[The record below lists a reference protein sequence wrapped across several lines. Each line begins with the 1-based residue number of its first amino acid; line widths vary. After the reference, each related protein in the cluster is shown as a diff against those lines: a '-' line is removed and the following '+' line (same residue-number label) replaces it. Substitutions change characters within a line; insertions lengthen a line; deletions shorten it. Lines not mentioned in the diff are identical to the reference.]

1 MILHDLSKTDS
12 AVFSF
17 PHLCAPKAETTVLT
31 GLDYRKLRGWKSRHL
46 RIAIDIS
53 FTPAILAPIP
63 DPVQTMAETVAKLR
77 RETHTAYSEAAS
89 LRLRAAWLYYNQ
101 GMTQKDV
108 AERLGISR
116 STVIRLLDEA
126 MKRSEV
132 QIWINEG
139 IEDFVGLASSL
150 EAAYG
155 LDEAVIVP
163 SSGKATADGTA
174 KSVGLALGQFLSEV
188 VPNDATIG
196 VGWGRTMTASLSSF
210 RPPRRENCKV
220 VSLLGGI
227 VAVHQ
232 TNPLDYTWR
241 LASALG
247 AECYMFLAPL
257 LVDSVATKRALI
269 EKCGLATLYDLA
281 ETLDLAIVSCGD
293 IGPHSTSLSEG
304 FISRETLQELI
315 DAGCVC
321 DTMFNFIDAEGRSVD
336 HPINERAM
344 AIDLDTLRKAK
355 HIVLASGGAH
365 RAIAIR
371 ATIKRIGCNTL
382 ITDEAAATALL
393 QLAQA
398 HPA

>member
-1 MILHDLSKTDS
+1 
-12 AVFSF
+12 
-17 PHLCAPKAETTVLT
+17 
-31 GLDYRKLRGWKSRHL
+31 
-46 RIAIDIS
+46 
-53 FTPAILAPIP
+53 
-63 DPVQTMAETVAKLR
+63 VAKLR
-77 RETHTAYSEAAS
+77 RETHTAFSEAPS

-108 AERLGISR
+108 AEKLGISR

-126 MKRSEV
+126 MKRSDV

-139 IEDFVGLASSL
+139 IEDFVALSIDL
-150 EAAYG
+150 EKAYG
-155 LDEAVIVP
+155 LDEAVIIPTGSDKV
-163 SSGKATADGTA
+163 GDIA
-174 KSVGLALGQFLSEV
+174 KGVGLALGQFLSEV
-188 VPNDATIG
+188 VPDNATIG

-257 LVDSVATKRALI
+257 LVDSIETKRALI
-269 EKCGLATLYDLA
+269 EKCGLSTLYALA
-281 ETLDLAIVSCGD
+281 ENLDLAIVSCGD

-304 FISRETLQELI
+304 FISKQTLDELVA
-315 DAGCVC
+315 AGCVC

-336 HPINERAM
+336 HPINNHAM
-344 AIDLDTLRKAK
+344 SIDLDTLKKAK

-365 RAIAIR
+365 RATAIR

-382 ITDEAAATALL
+382 ITDEAAARALME
-393 QLAQA
+393 LAA
-398 HPA
+398 AGKATEAE

>member
-1 MILHDLSKTDS
+1 M
-12 AVFSF
+12 
-17 PHLCAPKAETTVLT
+17 
-31 GLDYRKLRGWKSRHL
+31 
-46 RIAIDIS
+46 
-53 FTPAILAPIP
+53 
-63 DPVQTMAETVAKLR
+63 AKLR
-77 RETHTAYSEAAS
+77 RETHTAFSEAPS

-108 AERLGISR
+108 AEKLGISR

-126 MKRSEV
+126 MKRSDV

-139 IEDFVGLASSL
+139 IEDFVSL
-150 EAAYG
+150 SIDLEKAYG
-155 LDEAVIVP
+155 LDEAVIIPTGSDKV
-163 SSGKATADGTA
+163 GDIA
-174 KSVGLALGQFLSEV
+174 KGVGLALGQFLSEV
-188 VPNDATIG
+188 VPDNATIG

-257 LVDSVATKRALI
+257 LVDSIETKRALI
-269 EKCGLATLYDLA
+269 EKCGLSTLYALA
-281 ETLDLAIVSCGD
+281 ENLDLAIVSCGD

-304 FISRETLQELI
+304 FISKQTLDELVA
-315 DAGCVC
+315 AGCVC

-336 HPINERAM
+336 HPINNHAM
-344 AIDLDTLRKAK
+344 SIDLDTLKKAK

-365 RAIAIR
+365 RATAIR

-382 ITDEAAATALL
+382 ITDEAAARALME
-393 QLAQA
+393 LAAAGKATQA
-398 HPA
+398 E

>member
-1 MILHDLSKTDS
+1 M
-12 AVFSF
+12 
-17 PHLCAPKAETTVLT
+17 
-31 GLDYRKLRGWKSRHL
+31 
-46 RIAIDIS
+46 
-53 FTPAILAPIP
+53 
-63 DPVQTMAETVAKLR
+63 AKLR
-77 RETHTAYSEAAS
+77 RETHTAFSEAPS

-108 AERLGISR
+108 AEKLGISR

-126 MKRSEV
+126 MKRSDV

-139 IEDFVGLASSL
+139 IEDFVALSIDL
-150 EAAYG
+150 EKAYG
-155 LDEAVIVP
+155 LDEAVIIPTGSDKV
-163 SSGKATADGTA
+163 GDIA
-174 KSVGLALGQFLSEV
+174 KGVGLALGQFLSEV
-188 VPNDATIG
+188 VPDNATIG

-257 LVDSVATKRALI
+257 LVDSIETKRALI
-269 EKCGLATLYDLA
+269 EKCGLSTLYALA
-281 ETLDLAIVSCGD
+281 ENLDLAIVSCGD

-304 FISRETLQELI
+304 FISKQTLDELVA
-315 DAGCVC
+315 AGCVC

-336 HPINERAM
+336 HPINNHAM
-344 AIDLDTLRKAK
+344 SIDLDTLKKAK

-365 RAIAIR
+365 RATAIR

-382 ITDEAAATALL
+382 ITDEAAARALMELSSGDATAS
-393 QLAQA
+393 A
-398 HPA
+398 

>member
-1 MILHDLSKTDS
+1 M
-12 AVFSF
+12 
-17 PHLCAPKAETTVLT
+17 
-31 GLDYRKLRGWKSRHL
+31 
-46 RIAIDIS
+46 
-53 FTPAILAPIP
+53 
-63 DPVQTMAETVAKLR
+63 AKLR
-77 RETHTAYSEAAS
+77 RETHTAFSEAPS

-108 AERLGISR
+108 AEKLGISR

-126 MKRSEV
+126 MKRSDV

-139 IEDFVGLASSL
+139 IEDFVALSIDL
-150 EAAYG
+150 EKAYG
-155 LDEAVIVP
+155 LDEAVIIP
-163 SSGKATADGTA
+163 TGSDKAQDIA
-174 KSVGLALGQFLSEV
+174 KGVGLALGQFLSEV
-188 VPNDATIG
+188 VPDNATIG

-257 LVDSVATKRALI
+257 LVDSIETKRALI
-269 EKCGLATLYDLA
+269 EKCGLSTLYALA
-281 ETLDLAIVSCGD
+281 ENLDLAIVSCGD

-304 FISRETLQELI
+304 FISKQTLDELVA
-315 DAGCVC
+315 AGCVC

-336 HPINERAM
+336 HPINNHAM
-344 AIDLDTLRKAK
+344 SIDLDTLKKAK

-365 RAIAIR
+365 RATAIR

-382 ITDEAAATALL
+382 ITDEAAARALMEM
-393 QLAQA
+393 AA
-398 HPA
+398 TGKATEAE

>member
-1 MILHDLSKTDS
+1 
-12 AVFSF
+12 
-17 PHLCAPKAETTVLT
+17 
-31 GLDYRKLRGWKSRHL
+31 
-46 RIAIDIS
+46 
-53 FTPAILAPIP
+53 
-63 DPVQTMAETVAKLR
+63 VAKLR
-77 RETHTAYSEAAS
+77 RETHTAFSEAPS

-108 AERLGISR
+108 AEKLGISR

-126 MKRSEV
+126 MKRSDV

-139 IEDFVGLASSL
+139 IEDFVSL
-150 EAAYG
+150 SIDLEKAYG
-155 LDEAVIVP
+155 LDEAVIIPTGSDKV
-163 SSGKATADGTA
+163 GDIA
-174 KSVGLALGQFLSEV
+174 KGVGLALGQFLSEV
-188 VPNDATIG
+188 VPDNATIG

-257 LVDSVATKRALI
+257 LVDSIETKRALI
-269 EKCGLATLYDLA
+269 EKCGLSTLYALA
-281 ETLDLAIVSCGD
+281 ENLDLAIVSCGD

-304 FISRETLQELI
+304 FISKQTLDELVA
-315 DAGCVC
+315 AGCVC

-336 HPINERAM
+336 HPINNHAM
-344 AIDLDTLRKAK
+344 SIDLDTLKKAK

-365 RAIAIR
+365 RATAIR

-382 ITDEAAATALL
+382 ITDEAAARALMEM
-393 QLAQA
+393 AA
-398 HPA
+398 AGKATEAE

>member
-1 MILHDLSKTDS
+1 
-12 AVFSF
+12 
-17 PHLCAPKAETTVLT
+17 
-31 GLDYRKLRGWKSRHL
+31 
-46 RIAIDIS
+46 
-53 FTPAILAPIP
+53 
-63 DPVQTMAETVAKLR
+63 MAETVTKLR
-77 RETHTAYSEAAS
+77 RDTHTTYSEAAS

-108 AERLGISR
+108 AEKLGISR

-139 IEDFVGLASSL
+139 IEDFVSLAGQL

-155 LDEAVIVP
+155 LDEAVIIP
-163 SSGKATADGTA
+163 SPSAERATAEGTA
-174 KSVGLALGQFLSEV
+174 KAVGLALGQFLSET

-257 LVDSVATKRALI
+257 LVDSVETKRALI
-269 EKCGLATLYDLA
+269 EKCGLATLYNLA

-304 FISRETLQELI
+304 FISKETLRELVE
-315 DAGCVC
+315 AGCVC

-336 HPINERAM
+336 HPINQHAM

-382 ITDEAAATALL
+382 ITDEAAARALME
-393 QLAQA
+393 LA
-398 HPA
+398 